1 MDFALLFEIKIL
13 IFMPSSNSKI
23 LVFFFGGG
31 IVFFVCL
38 FMLFGFLFLTQSI
51 FREKSSFKISTVYE
65 SVLNKEL
72 SLFYYRLQKYE
83 RKNVLTL
90 FFCNCMMATT
100 LYLHLPF
107 QIPVNFNMILKRRT
121 ISDVQIILHDFRF

>member
-13 IFMPSSNSKI
+13 IFMPSSNSKV
-23 LVFFFGGG
+23 LVFFFWGGYC
-31 IVFFVCL
+31 FFCL
-38 FMLFGFLFLTQSI
+38 FIYVVWFSLLDSI